1 MAEERQTLGPEALA
15 ALLVKLDEVMVEAE
29 RLRREVSRQ
38 LAEQRADQQQRVTQ
52 PPPRRRRAG
61 PRR

>member
-1 MAEERQTLGPEALA
+1 MADERQSLGPEALS

-38 LAEQRADQQQRVTQ
+38 LAEQRADQQQRITQ
-52 PPPRRRRAG
+52 PTRRAR
-61 PRR
+61 PARKR

>member
-1 MAEERQTLGPEALA
+1 MADERQTLGPEALS

-38 LAEQRADQQQRVTQ
+38 LAEQRADQQQRITE
-52 PPPRRRRAG
+52 PTRRRRAAHK
-61 PRR
+61 R